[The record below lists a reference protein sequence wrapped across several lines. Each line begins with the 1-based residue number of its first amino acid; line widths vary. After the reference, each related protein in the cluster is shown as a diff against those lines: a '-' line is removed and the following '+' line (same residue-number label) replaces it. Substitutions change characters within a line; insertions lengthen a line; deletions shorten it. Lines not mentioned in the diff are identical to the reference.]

1 MFCCV
6 GLVGVLCSAQAEGK
20 GDAYFSMVQ
29 KAFEDKDYQQALAYY
44 QKTANIGSAKAYDGL
59 GVMYEMGTGVRKNY
73 QKS

>member
-1 MFCCV
+1 
-6 GLVGVLCSAQAEGK
+6 
-20 GDAYFSMVQ
+20 MVQ